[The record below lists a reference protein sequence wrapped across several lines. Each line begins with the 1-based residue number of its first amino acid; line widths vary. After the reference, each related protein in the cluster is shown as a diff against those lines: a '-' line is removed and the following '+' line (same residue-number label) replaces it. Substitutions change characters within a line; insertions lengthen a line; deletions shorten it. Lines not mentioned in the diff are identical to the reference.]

1 METATKFT
9 LLAMGLQV
17 LRWKNIISIAHMKRN
32 NFLCAAETH
41 RSERNVA
48 RWLPCRKVSR
58 NLKYHTRTRE
68 LESTDTDTRSDLSN
82 PTQQHQFRNR
92 VRLKLQ
98 LFEILSTA
106 SWDSSR
112 NGLKLVSHFDGKTS
126 RKYEKKISF

>member
-9 LLAMGLQV
+9 LLAMGHQV
-17 LRWKNIISIAHMKRN
+17 LRRKKTLFSIAHMKRN

-68 LESTDTDTRSDLSN
+68 LESTDTDTKSDLSN

-92 VRLKLQ
+92 VVRLKLQ
-98 LFEILSTA
+98 L
-106 SWDSSR
+106 R
-112 NGLKLVSHFDGKTS
+112 NPFHRFMRFVTQRAQTS
-126 RKYEKKISF
+126 FTFRWENKS